1 MSNRKVLLIEPNY
14 KNKYPPM
21 GLMKLAMYY
30 RLQGDDVTFWKGDFA
45 SFVVEE
51 LLKDLFRRLEEAVKF
66 FDQDEEAVFDL
77 TRIRAETPA
86 IRDYIRTGKIVSDST
101 LELLVETTPT
111 LRRWLEDYRG
121 RFKTKW
127 YFKEPRWDLVGVTTL
142 FTFYW
147 DIAIETIEF
156 AKRICKDWK
165 HNVHVGG
172 VLASVVP
179 ERVQKATGI
188 KPHCGILNITHFRG
202 DTVLPAPFAK
212 TVIDALPL
220 DYSILDEIDYQY
232 PETDAFYGYAT
243 RGCVNHCPFCVV
255 PILEPEYRDFIP
267 LKERIEYATK
277 AFGEQ
282 RNLLLLDNNV
292 FASAQFNKI
301 IDDIKACGF
310 GRNDKYVR
318 PNQLKIAVRQLKKGW
333 NDRAYLRRIVR
344 LLGEYK
350 DWSEQ
355 HESEERFNRLFS
367 LLSNNGLLHDYTA
380 TRAGVLT
387 VYKEIKNDYD
397 AWHKKRS
404 RPITRIVDFNQGL
417 DARLATPA
425 RMRKLSEI
433 SIRPLRIAFDNWAFR
448 LHYVRAIKL
457 GAENGIVNSSN
468 YLLYNFKDKP
478 DDLYNRLRINID
490 LCDALGINI
499 YSFPMKYHPITDP
512 DYFSNRDYIGEHWNR
527 KYIRA
532 IQSVLNSTHGK
543 IGRGRTFFFKA
554 FGRNLKEFHELLDM
568 PEAFIIRRWDAE
580 ISGLKARWL
589 RARKAMSVKE
599 REIAKDI
606 VNANIFNA
614 DDIKKLPVRV
624 ADFLSYYMIRR
635 EDIPDVSAQD
645 KKTYIA
651 EFEASCTS
659 EVSDLCRQLLAQC

>member
-30 RLQGDDVTFWKGDFA
+30 RLQGDDVTFWKGDFT

-66 FDQDEEAVFDL
+66 FDQDEDAVFDL

-147 DIAIETIEF
+147 DITIETIEF

-202 DTVLPAPFAK
+202 DAVLPAPFAK

-380 TRAGVLT
+380 TRVGVLT

-417 DARLATPA
+417 DARLAT
-425 RMRKLSEI
+425 
-433 SIRPLRIAFDNWAFR
+433 
-448 LHYVRAIKL
+448 
-457 GAENGIVNSSN
+457 
-468 YLLYNFKDKP
+468 
-478 DDLYNRLRINID
+478 
-490 LCDALGINI
+490 
-499 YSFPMKYHPITDP
+499 
-512 DYFSNRDYIGEHWNR
+512 
-527 KYIRA
+527 
-532 IQSVLNSTHGK
+532 
-543 IGRGRTFFFKA
+543 
-554 FGRNLKEFHELLDM
+554 
-568 PEAFIIRRWDAE
+568 
-580 ISGLKARWL
+580 
-589 RARKAMSVKE
+589 
-599 REIAKDI
+599 
-606 VNANIFNA
+606 IFNA
-614 DDIKKLPVRV
+614 GMFNVVP
-624 ADFLSYYMIRR
+624 
-635 EDIPDVSAQD
+635 P
-645 KKTYIA
+645 
-651 EFEASCTS
+651 
-659 EVSDLCRQLLAQC
+659 